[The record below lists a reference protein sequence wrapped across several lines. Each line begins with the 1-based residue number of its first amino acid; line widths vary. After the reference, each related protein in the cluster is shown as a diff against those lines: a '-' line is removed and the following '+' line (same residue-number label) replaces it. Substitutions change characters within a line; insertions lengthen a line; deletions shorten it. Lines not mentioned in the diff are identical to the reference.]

1 MDLQSGYPFWL
12 VSAGLPYTYPKLQKD
27 YRKDVII
34 LGGGISGALTA
45 NALTEAGIE
54 CAVID
59 ARSIGLGSTCAST
72 SLLQYQVDEPLC
84 KLIHKRGQAIAE
96 RAYHACADS
105 IDKLEAISKK
115 IKHKDFKRRPTLF
128 FASYQKHA
136 SLIEEE
142 YKLHKASGF
151 KVQLM
156 QKKEI
161 KNLFGFDAPNALF
174 SNHSAETNAYT
185 LTHELLQYNKRKGL
199 EIFDRTKIKDIQHNK
214 RSVKLITEEGYVL
227 QCKKL
232 VYATGYEVVKHINK
246 HVVDL
251 KSTYAV
257 ISEEMEPASGWYKDC
272 LIWETKTPYLYLRT
286 VNGNRIL
293 AGGRDENFFA
303 YLKRDKLIKHKAAL
317 LSKDVTKMFPGMGF
331 KSEFSWAGTFGS
343 TKDGLP
349 YIGKYKP
356 LPNSLFALGFGG
368 NGITFSVIAAE
379 IIAHEISGKK
389 HPDLDL
395 YSFDRGGDRG

>member
-12 VSAGLPYTYPKLQKD
+12 VSAGLPYAYPKLQKD

-72 SLLQYQVDEPLC
+72 SLLQYQIDEPLC

-156 QKKEI
+156 QKKDI

-185 LTHELLQYNKRKGL
+185 LTHELLQYNMHKGL
-199 EIFDRTKIKDIQHNK
+199 EVFDRTKIKDIQHGR
-214 RSVKLITEEGYVL
+214 RSVKLITEEGFVVR
-227 QCKKL
+227 CKKL
-232 VYATGYEVVKHINK
+232 VYATGYEVVKYIHK

-257 ISEEMEPASGWYKDC
+257 ISEEMEPTFQWYKDC
-272 LIWETKTPYLYLRT
+272 LIWETKESYLYLRT
-286 VNGNRIL
+286 YGNRVL
-293 AGGRDENFFA
+293 AGGRDENFINPV
-303 YLKRDKLIKHKAAL
+303 KRDKLIKHKAAL
-317 LSKDVTKMFPGMGF
+317 LCTDVKKLFPAMSF
-331 KSEFSWAGTFGS
+331 KPEFSWTGIFGS

-349 YIGKYKP
+349 YIGKYKS

-368 NGITFSVIAAE
+368 NGITFSVIAAD
-379 IIAHEISGKK
+379 IIVQEISGKK

-395 YSFDRGGDRG
+395 YSFER

>member
-12 VSAGLPYTYPKLQKD
+12 VSEGLPYTYPKLQKD
-27 YRKDVII
+27 YYKDVIV
-34 LGGGISGALTA
+34 LGGGISGTLTA
-45 NALTEAGIE
+45 NALIEAGIE

-59 ARSIGLGSTCAST
+59 ARTIGLGSTCAST
-72 SLLQYQVDEPLC
+72 SLLQYQIDEPLC
-84 KLIHKRGQAIAE
+84 KLAHKRGQAVAE
-96 RAYHACADS
+96 RAYRACADS
-105 IDKLEAISKK
+105 IEKLEAISKK
-115 IKHKDFKRRPTLF
+115 IKHKEFKKRATLF

-142 YKLHKASGF
+142 YKLHKAAGF

-156 QKKEI
+156 HEHDIKK
-161 KNLFGFDAPNALF
+161 LFGFSAPNALF

-199 EIFDRTKIKDIQHNK
+199 EVFDRTKIKDIQHGR
-214 RSVKLITEEGYVL
+214 RSVKLITEEGYTVR
-227 QCKKL
+227 CKNL
-232 VYATGYEVVKHINK
+232 VYATGYEVVKYINK

-257 ISEEMEPASGWYKDC
+257 ISEHAEPSFQWYKDC
-272 LIWETKTPYLYLRT
+272 LIWETKMPYLYLRT
-286 VNGNRIL
+286 CGSRVM
-293 AGGRDENFFA
+293 AGGRDENFIA
-303 YLKRDKLIKHKAAL
+303 PSRRDKLVKHKAAL
-317 LSKDVTKMFPGMGF
+317 LCKDVKKLFPNLSF
-331 KSEFSWAGTFGS
+331 KPEFSWTGTFGS
-343 TKDGLP
+343 TKDSLP

-356 LPNSLFALGFGG
+356 LSNSFFALGFGG

-379 IIAHEISGKK
+379 IIAQEILGKK

-395 YSFDRGGDRG
+395 YRFER